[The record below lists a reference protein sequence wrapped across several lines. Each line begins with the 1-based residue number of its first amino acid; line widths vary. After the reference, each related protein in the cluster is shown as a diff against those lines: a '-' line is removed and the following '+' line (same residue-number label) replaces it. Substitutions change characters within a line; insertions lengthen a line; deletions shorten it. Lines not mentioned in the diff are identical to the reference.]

1 MILLKFGF
9 VFSLFSLHADV
20 FNILLNNEKIK
31 TRLMEDLQDVAD
43 LISTY
48 TPSMYEKN
56 QVILQIIFQSI

>member
-31 TRLMEDLQDVAD
+31 TRSMEDLQDVAD